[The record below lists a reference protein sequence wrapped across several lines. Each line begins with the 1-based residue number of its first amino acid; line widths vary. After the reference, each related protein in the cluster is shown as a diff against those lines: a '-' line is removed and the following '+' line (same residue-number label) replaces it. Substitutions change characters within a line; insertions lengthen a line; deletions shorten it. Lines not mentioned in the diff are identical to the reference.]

1 LGLVKVVVMP
11 RLTWTMTEGVVGRW
25 LRREGELVSQGEVI
39 CEVETEKTTDEVRAP
54 ASGALGKILVHE
66 GGSAKVEQPIAILV
80 QPDEQLT
87 QAQIDELLRGF
98 AQPVAVEA
106 KPVEVS
112 RAVVAPVVGEAPAER
127 LKVSPLARKV
137 AEEHGIDLATVK
149 GTGPGGRI
157 TREDVLASIE
167 KPPKAVTPRVPLVLE
182 GVKVVKVEPM
192 AGMRKVIAERMA
204 SSARTTARVTITTE
218 VDVTETV
225 RLRGSLVSEM
235 EKKGGVRVSY
245 TDLLVK
251 AVAKALLEHP
261 RVNSILIDDSIYVL
275 GDVNIG
281 VAVDVEE
288 GLLVP
293 VVHDALRKSVVEIA
307 EELRV
312 LVDKAKKG
320 SLSTQEVAG
329 GTFTITNLGT
339 FDVDAFTPIID
350 APQTAILG
358 VGRIV
363 EKPTMRDGQ
372 VVPRS
377 MMTLS
382 LSFDHRIID
391 GAPAARFLQTLRR
404 ILEHPELLLL

>member
-1 LGLVKVVVMP
+1 VVMP

-25 LRREGELVSQGEVI
+25 LRREGELVKQGEAI
-39 CEVETEKTTDEVRAP
+39 CEVETEKTTDEVAAP
-54 ASGALGKILVHE
+54 VSGVLGKILVSE
-66 GGSAKVEQPIAILV
+66 GVSARVEQPIAVLV

-87 QAQIDELLRGF
+87 QAQIDEFMRGF
-98 AQPVAVEA
+98 AQPEAVEA
-106 KPVEVS
+106 KPIEVS
-112 RAVVAPVVGEAPAER
+112 RVVTAPAVGEAPAER
-127 LKVSPLARKV
+127 LKVSPLAKKV

-157 TREDVLASIE
+157 TREDVLAAAERIH
-167 KPPKAVTPRVPLVLE
+167 PARAAPTPALLE
-182 GVKVVKVEPM
+182 GVRVIEAKPL

-225 RLRGSLVSEM
+225 RLRTSLVSEM

-261 RVNSILIDDSIYVL
+261 RVNSILIDDSIYVV

-320 SLSTQEVAG
+320 RLSTQEVAG

-404 ILEHPELLLL
+404 MLEHPELLLL